1 MSTDRYRGLF
11 LVVLL
16 SLTLLPI
23 QPTLAS
29 PLTQGES
36 PETRARDTLNQLTP
50 EEKIGQLFL
59 VSFEGAEAEADSQIH
74 DLITKHF
81 IGGVMLSSEN
91 DNFTSADQILTKT
104 RALTNQLQT
113 YRYEVSQSQNDLTGG
128 DDFFQPAYIPL
139 LIGITQEGDSAPY
152 SQMINGVTPLPSQLA
167 IGATWNPALSKQ
179 IGQIAGGELSDLGI
193 NLLLGPSLDITE
205 TARPEEKGDLNVRV
219 FGGDPFWVGE
229 MGRAYIDGLHQGSNG
244 RLAVVG
250 THFPGL
256 GSADRLP
263 KNEVATV
270 RKTLEQ
276 LKQIDLAP
284 FFAVTGDAPSESEQ
298 VDGLLISHIRYQGL
312 QGNIRSTTR
321 PISFDQQALSLL
333 MELPS
338 LASWRQG
345 GGVMIS
351 DDLGSRAVRRFYD
364 PTEQTFNARRLALD
378 AFLAG
383 NDLLY
388 LNNFVSSDDE
398 DAYTTIAKTLDFFT
412 QKYGEDPVFAQRVD
426 ESVLRILTLKYRL
439 YGLFSLD
446 QVVTRGPLNRIGTTE
461 ARQVVFEVAQR
472 SATLISPPREELENV
487 LPSPPD
493 FYDRIV
499 FITDSYTA
507 KQCSDCPVQTIP
519 AIDSLEESVLSLY
532 GPNSGGQVSQF
543 YLQSYSST
551 QLAQM
556 LDSEESD
563 EEIEKALRRA
573 KWIVFTM
580 LDINA
585 NRPESLALQR
595 FLAERP
601 DLLPGKNIIVF
612 AANAPYYLDS
622 TNISK
627 LTAYFGIY
635 SKIPPFMDV
644 AARLLFK
651 EITAPEGGLPVSV
664 PGVGYR
670 LMAAT
675 APKPDQVIPLSI
687 AATNPPS
694 LVTNPEVPNTP
705 NYQIGQI
712 ITMTA
717 GEILDQN
724 NHVVP
729 DGTPVQFVIT
739 VDGQE
744 MPAITENTVNGIVQ
758 VDYLI
763 EQPGFTSIQATSGSA
778 VSETISFQVPQQ
790 EGTIFPPTETAT
802 AIPTENPSA
811 TPPPPTPQP
820 TPDPTENGG
829 QAGAQYW
836 YWLLANA
843 IIFAIAWGAARTGAL
858 MGQVRWGIRWALSA
872 VIAGLLLYTYTA
884 VTLPGTA
891 WVIER
896 YQHWGLLG
904 AALAGALLG
913 WGASALF
920 FLRDR

>member
-1 MSTDRYRGLF
+1 MSSNRYRGLF
-11 LVVLL
+11 LVILL

-23 QPTLAS
+23 QPSLAS
-29 PLTQGES
+29 PLAQAEN
-36 PETRARDTLNQLTP
+36 PETRAQNTLNQLTP

-59 VSFEGAEAEADSQIH
+59 VSFQGAEAEPDSQIV
-74 DLITKHF
+74 DLITKHH
-81 IGGVMLSSEN
+81 IGGVMLSAEN
-91 DNFTSADQILTKT
+91 DNFTNGDRILTNT
-104 RALTNQLQT
+104 WGLTNQLQT
-113 YRYEVSQSQNDLTGG
+113 YRYEASQSNLTTG
-128 DDFFQPAYIPL
+128 DEISRPEYIPL
-139 LIGITQEGDSAPY
+139 FIGMAQEGDSAPY
-152 SQMINGVTPLPSQLA
+152 SEIISGLTPLPSQLA
-167 IGATWNPALSKQ
+167 IGATWNPELAKQ
-179 IGQIAGGELSDLGI
+179 VGQIAGGELSDLGI
-193 NLLLGPSLDITE
+193 NLLLGPSLDVTE
-205 TARPEEKGDLNVRV
+205 ISRPEEKGDLNVRV

-229 MGRAYIDGLHQGSNG
+229 MGRAYVNGLHEGSNG

-284 FFAVTGDAPSESEQ
+284 FFVVTGEAQSESER
-298 VDGLLISHIRYQGL
+298 VDGLLVSHIRYQGL

-333 MELPS
+333 MELPT
-338 LASWRQG
+338 LASWRQD

-364 PTEQTFNARRLALD
+364 PTEATFNARRIALD

-388 LNNFVSSDDE
+388 LDDFVSSEDE
-398 DAYTTIAKTLDFFT
+398 DAYTTISKTLDFLT

-439 YGLFSLD
+439 YGLFTLD
-446 QVVTRGPLNRIGTTE
+446 QVLNRGPLSRIGTSE
-461 ARQVVFEVAQR
+461 SRQVVFEVAQR
-472 SATLISPPREELENV
+472 SATLINPPREELENL
-487 LPSPPD
+487 LPSPPG

-499 FITDSYTA
+499 FITDLYTA
-507 KQCSDCPVQTIP
+507 KQCSECPVQNIP
-519 AIDSLEESVLSLY
+519 AIDSLEQSVLSLY
-532 GPNSGGQVSQF
+532 GPNAGGQVSQF

-551 QLAQM
+551 QLTQM
-556 LDSEESD
+556 LNGEESD
-563 EEIEKALRRA
+563 GDIEQALRQA
-573 KWIVFTM
+573 NWIVFTI

-601 DLLPGKNIIVF
+601 DLLPGKNIIAF

-627 LTAYFGIY
+627 LTAYFGIF

-651 EITAPEGGLPVSV
+651 EITAPEGDLPVSV
-664 PGVGYR
+664 PGIGYR
-670 LMAAT
+670 LMEAT
-675 APKPDQVIPLSI
+675 GPTPNQVIPLSI
-687 AATNPPS
+687 AATTPPS
-694 LVTNPEVPNTP
+694 PVTNPEVPETP
-705 NYQIGQI
+705 NYQVGQI
-712 ITMTA
+712 MTLTA

-724 NHVVP
+724 NHAVP
-729 DGTPVQFVIT
+729 DGTPVQFIVT

-744 MPAITENTVNGIVQ
+744 MPAITENTTNGIVQ

-763 EQPGFTSIQATSGSA
+763 EQPGFTSIQAKSGSA
-778 VSETISFQVPQQ
+778 ASEAISFQVPQV
-790 EGTIFPPTETAT
+790 EGTVVPPTETAT
-802 AIPTENPSA
+802 ITPTESPSA
-811 TPPPPTPQP
+811 ILPPPTPQP
-820 TPDPTENGG
+820 TPEPPQNGEQG
-829 QAGAQYW
+829 GFQ

-843 IIFAIAWGAARTGAL
+843 IIFAVAWGASRTGAL
-858 MGQVRWGIRWALSA
+858 MGQVRWGIRWGLSA
-872 VIAGLLLYTYTA
+872 IIAGLLLYTYTA
-884 VTLPGTA
+884 VTLPGAA

-896 YQHWGLLG
+896 YQQWGLLVT
-904 AALAGALLG
+904 AFVGALLG
-913 WGASALF
+913 WGVSALF
-920 FLRDR
+920 FLRDK

>member
-1 MSTDRYRGLF
+1 MSSNRYRGLF

-23 QPTLAS
+23 HPTLAS
-29 PLTQGES
+29 PLAQTEN
-36 PETRARDTLNQLTP
+36 PETRAKNTLNQLTP

-59 VSFEGAEAEADSQIH
+59 VSFQGAEVEPDSQIV
-74 DLITKHF
+74 DLITKHH
-81 IGGVMLSSEN
+81 IGGVMLSAEN
-91 DNFTSADQILTKT
+91 DNFISGDRILTNT
-104 RALTNQLQT
+104 WGLTNQLQT
-113 YRYEVSQSQNDLTGG
+113 YRYEASQNELTGG
-128 DDFFQPAYIPL
+128 EEISQPEYIPL
-139 LIGITQEGDSAPY
+139 FVGMAQEGDSAPY
-152 SQMINGVTPLPSQLA
+152 SEIINGLTPLPSQLA
-167 IGATWNPALSKQ
+167 IGATWNPDLAKQ
-179 IGQIAGGELSDLGI
+179 VGQIAGGELSDLGI
-193 NLLLGPSLDITE
+193 NLLFGPSLDVTE
-205 TARPEEKGDLNVRV
+205 IARPEEKGDLNVRV

-229 MGRAYIDGLHQGSNG
+229 MGRAYIDGLHEGSNG
-244 RLAVVG
+244 RLAVIG

-284 FFAVTGDAPSESEQ
+284 FFVVTGEARSESER
-298 VDGLLISHIRYQGL
+298 VDGLLVSHIRYQGL

-345 GGVMIS
+345 GGVLIS
-351 DDLGSRAVRRFYD
+351 DDLGSRAVRRFHD
-364 PTEQTFNARRLALD
+364 PTEATFNARRLALD

-388 LNNFVSSDDE
+388 LNDFVSSEDE
-398 DAYTTIAKTLDFFT
+398 DAYTTISKTLDFFT

-439 YGLFSLD
+439 YGLFTLD
-446 QVVTRGPLNRIGTTE
+446 QVLNRGPLNRIGTSE
-461 ARQVVFEVAQR
+461 SRQVVLEVAQR

-487 LPSPPD
+487 LPSPPG
-493 FYDRIV
+493 FYDRVV
-499 FITDSYTA
+499 FITDAYAA
-507 KQCSDCPVQTIP
+507 KQCSECPVQNIP
-519 AIDSLEESVLSLY
+519 AIDSLEQSVLSFY
-532 GPNSGGQVSQF
+532 GPNAGGQVSQF

-551 QLAQM
+551 QLTRM
-556 LDSEESD
+556 LNGEESD
-563 EEIEKALRRA
+563 EDIEQALRQA
-573 KWIVFTM
+573 NWIVFTI
-580 LDINA
+580 LDISA

-635 SKIPPFMDV
+635 SKISPFMDV

-651 EITAPEGGLPVSV
+651 EITAPEGNLPVSV
-664 PGVGYR
+664 PGIGYR
-670 LMAAT
+670 LMEAT
-675 APKPDQVIPLSI
+675 GPKPNQVIPLSI
-687 AATNPPS
+687 AATTPPS
-694 LVTNPEVPNTP
+694 PVTNPEVPETP
-705 NYQIGQI
+705 NYQVGQI
-712 ITMTA
+712 ITLTA

-724 NHVVP
+724 NNAVP
-729 DGTPVQFVIT
+729 DGTPVQFIIT

-744 MPAITENTVNGIVQ
+744 MPAITENTINGIVQ

-763 EQPGFTSIQATSGSA
+763 EQAGFTSIQAKSGSA
-778 VSETISFQVPQQ
+778 ASDAISFQVPQV
-790 EGTIFPPTETAT
+790 EGTVIPPTETVT
-802 AIPTENPSA
+802 ITPTESPSA
-811 TPPPPTPQP
+811 TSPPPTPEP
-820 TPDPTENGG
+820 TPEPPQNGEQG
-829 QAGAQYW
+829 EFQYW
-836 YWLLANA
+836 VLANV
-843 IIFAIAWGAARTGAL
+843 IIFAVAWGASRTGAL
-858 MGQVRWGIRWALSA
+858 MGQVRWGIRWGLSA
-872 VIAGLLLYTYTA
+872 IIAGLLLYTYTA
-884 VTLPGTA
+884 VTLPGAA

-896 YQHWGLLG
+896 YQQLGLLVT
-904 AALAGALLG
+904 AFMGALLG
-913 WGASALF
+913 WGVSALF
-920 FLRDR
+920 FLRDK